1 MAGGRGAAENT
12 PIDAELVKAGSFGR
26 FQLFIVLTVT
36 FGIMSLNLLTHG
48 IAILELAP
56 QEPGGYICT
65 EELTDVSYICSPNDF
80 CGVDGVSYEVN
91 YAGSSENINN
101 WYTKLGLVCKP
112 KAAMSRIG
120 IICMTGLFLS
130 VLFVPRLGDL
140 FGRKP
145 IVQVAFLGSIVPL
158 SIICF
163 TKKVWLVDVAAFF
176 AGPCI
181 IARMSCGFLLLMEH
195 VPRKQQAAVGAVVMV
210 SEGLCQVLWV
220 FFLTVISKNTFQ
232 FMYFAVGLNIVAAF
246 AFFWV
251 PESPRYL
258 YGINNL
264 EKCSTVLTYI
274 AAKNGVSNYQK
285 PKFEVEYEIEAEED
299 EQGGNTSNLDTSG

>member
-1 MAGGRGAAENT
+1 
-12 PIDAELVKAGSFGR
+12 
-26 FQLFIVLTVT
+26 
-36 FGIMSLNLLTHG
+36 MSVNLLTHG

-65 EELTDVSYICSPNDF
+65 AEATGVSYVCNPEEF
-80 CGVDGVSYEVN
+80 CGVDGISYEVN
-91 YAGSSENINN
+91 YAASTENIYN
-101 WYTKLGLVCKP
+101 WYTRLGLVCKP
-112 KAAMSRIG
+112 KSVMSRIG

-140 FGRKP
+140 FGRRP
-145 IVQVAFLGSIVPL
+145 ILMTAFLGSIVPL
-158 SIICF
+158 AVVSF
-163 TKKVWLVDVAAFF
+163 AKQVWLVDTVAFLAM
-176 AGPCI
+176 PCI

-195 VPRKQQAAVGAVVMV
+195 VPRKQQAAVGAVIMV

-232 FMYFAVGLNIVAAF
+232 FMYFAVALNIVTAICF
-246 AFFWV
+246 IWV

-264 EKCSTVLTYI
+264 EKCAEVLAYI
-274 AAKNGVSNYQK
+274 AAKNGVKDY
-285 PKFEVEYEIEAEED
+285 
-299 EQGGNTSNLDTSG
+299 